1 MTRWDALPLAGRLRF
16 VEQLDELEADGAD
29 VDGEARLADTLIP
42 RGARVLDAGA
52 GTGRVGAALAS
63 RGHDVTAVEKD
74 RDLIARSRR
83 DHPDLA
89 VVEADLLDLSPDLLA
104 GHERP
109 TAYDLV
115 VAVGNVLI
123 FLADG
128 TERDVL
134 RTLRAVLAPGGRILI
149 GLDLDGHRDGSRAYP
164 LDQLRADVAAAD
176 LEVQLHVGTYDL
188 QPPGLDYAVLV
199 LIRR

>member
-1 MTRWDALPLAGRLRF
+1 MTRWDDLPLAGRLRF
-16 VEQLDELEADGAD
+16 VEQLDELTTDGVD
-29 VDGEARLADTLIP
+29 VDGESRLADALIP

-52 GTGRVGAALAS
+52 GTGRVGAALQA

-74 RDLIARSRR
+74 PDLLARARG

-89 VVEADLLDLSPDLLA
+89 VVPADLLDLNAELLTEHA
-104 GHERP
+104 RP

-115 VAVGNVLI
+115 VAVGNVLV

-128 TERDVL
+128 TEREVL
-134 RTLRAVLAPGGRILI
+134 RALSAVLAPDGRILV

-164 LDQLRADVAAAD
+164 LDELRADVAAAG
-176 LEVQLHVGTYDL
+176 LTIQLHAGTYDL
-188 QPPGLDYAVLV
+188 RPATDTYAVLV
-199 LIRR
+199 LGR